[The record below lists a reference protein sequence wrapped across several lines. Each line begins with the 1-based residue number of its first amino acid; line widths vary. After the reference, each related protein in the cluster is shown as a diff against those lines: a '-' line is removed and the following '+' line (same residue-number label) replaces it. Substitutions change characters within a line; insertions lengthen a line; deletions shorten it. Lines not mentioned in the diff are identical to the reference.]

1 MVLQNY
7 SGDNSHTSPDV
18 AACDQVRSWHNTM
31 FSTIQYNSTIIVIEI
46 ISMIN
51 KSDLKYG
58 VFCILNLR
66 QILIFYVYLG
76 YLKGIFE
83 IQIITK

>member
-1 MVLQNY
+1 
-7 SGDNSHTSPDV
+7 
-18 AACDQVRSWHNTM
+18 M